1 MKIEEKKNRRAR
13 APLPEETKRL
23 IQKMYASHTAPQI
36 AELLG
41 AEYSKVRD
49 YIESQRKKGM
59 SWAGKTTEQKS
70 LSCSISGQK
79 GMAVRY
85 GYYEEDP
92 WKNLLT

>member
-1 MKIEEKKNRRAR
+1 MEKEEKKNRRAR

-23 IQKMYASHTAPQI
+23 IRKMYASHTAPQI

-41 AEYSKVRD
+41 VEYSKVWN

-92 WKNLLT
+92 